1 MSIKGKMKL
10 LLLIIILF
18 SQSLAFGAGSS
29 SSVDANAEYLKAEK
43 LVKTYKFEK
52 AIKALNKLL
61 NETPDGYTKA
71 DIYNYLGYAS
81 RKQRAPNF
89 EKAEE
94 YYLKALKID
103 PDHIG
108 ALEYL
113 GELYYETGR
122 VDKAED
128 LLERLKS
135 VDGENS
141 EEYLEL
147 YEIINS

>member
-1 MSIKGKMKL
+1 MKL
-10 LLLIIILF
+10 IFLVIFLF
-18 SQSLAFGAGSS
+18 SQSLVFGAGSS

-61 NETPDGYTKA
+61 SETPDGYTKA

-89 EKAEE
+89 EKAES

-103 PDHIG
+103 PNHIG

-122 VDKAED
+122 VDKASE
-128 LLERLKS
+128 LLEKLKI
-135 VDGENS
+135 VAGENS
-141 EEYLEL
+141 EEYIEL
-147 YEIINS
+147 FEVINS

>member
-1 MSIKGKMKL
+1 MKL
-10 LLLIIILF
+10 LILIIILF

-43 LVKTYKFEK
+43 LVKNYKFEK

-135 VDGENS
+135 VAGENS

>member
-1 MSIKGKMKL
+1 MKL
-10 LLLIIILF
+10 VFATLF
-18 SQSLAFGAGSS
+18 LFVQSLAFSAGSS
-29 SSVDANAEYLKAEK
+29 SSIDANKEYLKAEK
-43 LVKTYKFEK
+43 LIKSYEFEK
-52 AIKALNKLL
+52 AIKALKKLL
-61 NETPDGYTKA
+61 TETPDGYTKA
-71 DIYNYLGYAS
+71 DLYNYLGYAS
-81 RKQRAPNF
+81 RKQKKPNF

-128 LLERLKS
+128 LLDRLKS
-135 VDGENS
+135 AAGENS